1 MGGVALSTERAPLLS
16 PLSEYVAATDTD
28 RLDPNAPRALIALGS
43 IVPSEYAALAIPA
56 ARRDTEELLP
66 GPGLSKSIPCLLK
79 K

>member
-16 PLSEYVAATDTD
+16 PLSEYVAATETD

-43 IVPSEYAALAIPA
+43 IVPSEYAALAMPA

-66 GPGLSKSIPCLLK
+66 GPGLSKSMPCLLK